1 MKITEVFEAK
11 KKPFLSIEILPPLKG
26 KSIQSVFDILDPLME
41 FKPPFINVTY
51 HRAEYTYKMMPGGF
65 YRKVIT
71 RKRPGT
77 VSICAS
83 IMNRYKIEAVPHLTC
98 GGFSVEETEDALVDL
113 NYIGVTN
120 VLALRGDAL
129 KSEKKFSPEP
139 GGHAYA
145 SDLVSQIKNMNEGI
159 YIEGDIENAY
169 KTNFC
174 IGVAGYPEKHFE
186 SPHYKMDLNYLKNKI
201 DTGANFIVTQMFFD
215 NDKFFRFVEDCR
227 NMGIQVPIIPGL
239 KPLTRKK
246 QLEILP
252 SVFYT
257 DIPQDLRKAINEC
270 KTENEVEKVGIDW
283 SVMQCESLIQAGHK
297 CMHFYTMGQVEV
309 IRQIASRIL

>member
-201 DTGANFIVTQMFFD
+201 DTGANFIVTQMFFN

-270 KTENEVEKVGIDW
+270 KTEKEVEKVGIDW
-283 SVMQCESLIQAGHK
+283 SVMQCESLIQAGHQ